1 MLTIGG
7 ARCLTDG
14 IPCPCCRG
22 AVDPPREAPASKAP
36 AKRRRPLGLDAAT
49 VLGAEG
55 LTQEVALL
63 RAAIRRLAMND
74 DAAEDVKILAE
85 LRHQVEALCR
95 VLKTQHELDDDDAAA
110 ADLAQALEALGD
122 GLGVPR

>member
-1 MLTIGG
+1 M
-7 ARCLTDG
+7 
-14 IPCPCCRG
+14 
-22 AVDPPREAPASKAP
+22 
-36 AKRRRPLGLDAAT
+36 

-63 RAAIRRLAMND
+63 RAAIRRLAANG

-95 VLKTQHELDDDDAAA
+95 VLKTQHELADHGDALAEE
-110 ADLAQALEALGD
+110 LAQALDELGD